1 MTPPEKQ
8 FIDDMASKKKT
19 TPTNNKVESKQT
31 IEKSTPV
38 FQPVDLSSYNLLAL
52 FKDHWLKLLII
63 SALAGGIYFASVNFG
78 YVLDDAIVIEDND
91 FTKKGF
97 GGITDHL
104 TSESME
110 GYFGK
115 QMNLVQETDTDRFH
129 WSLCDGIWRYWEIE
143 SWTVSFYK
151 HSFYLLTGW
160 LLFLVLQL
168 IAQKCT

>member
-1 MTPPEKQ
+1 
-8 FIDDMASKKKT
+8 MASKKKT
-19 TPTNNKVESKQT
+19 TPTNNKVESKQP

-38 FQPVDLSSYNLLAL
+38 YQPVDLSSYNLLAL

-115 QMNLVQETDTDRFH
+115 QMNLVPGNRYRPL
-129 WSLCDGIWRYWEIE
+129 SLVTFAMEYGVTGKLSPGLSHFINI
-143 SWTVSFYK
+143 V
-151 HSFYLLTGW
+151 FYLLTGW
-160 LLFLVLQL
+160 L
-168 IAQKCT
+168 